1 MKLNFKTG
9 LIKSAEY
16 YKEDEDDLLEYF
28 NQNLVIECYDD
39 ELEDVE
45 TYIVTLENAEEF
57 YGVGDTVS
65 FLEENGNIYKLRL
78 SNQQII

>member
-16 YKEDEDDLLEYF
+16 YKEDEDDPLEYF

-45 TYIVTLENAEEF
+45 TYVVTLENAEEF

-78 SNQQII
+78 GNQQII